1 MRSRPRWRRPPRRT
15 SSGYA
20 VPMSRTGWPTP
31 ASTGSPGS
39 WRPRP
44 SGTRSASEPPVPAQV
59 IVVAGPSGAGKSVLC
74 RRLCAE
80 RGLAWVNLDDFN
92 KDGDDPTLPVARL
105 PGGAPI
111 VDWDDP
117 RSWHRD
123 LAVEALT
130 RLCREGAVEVPVY
143 DIASD
148 GRVGERTVRLGD
160 AAYVLA
166 EGIFADHVVQPC
178 REQGLLAAA
187 VCVRNPPLLTFW

>member
-80 RGLAWVNLDDFN
+80 RGLTWVNLDDFY
-92 KDGDDPTLPVARL
+92 KDGDDPTLPVVDLA
-105 PGGAPI
+105 GGAPI

-117 RSWHRD
+117 RSWD
-123 LAVEALT
+123 AGASIVVIEAL
-130 RLCREGAVEVPVY
+130 CRDGRAGVPVY
-143 DIASD
+143 DIAGSRRT
-148 GRVGERTVRLGD
+148 GHRVVDLGD
-160 AAYVLA
+160 APCFVA
-166 EGIFADHVVQPC
+166 EG
-178 REQGLLAAA
+178 
-187 VCVRNPPLLTFW
+187 